1 MSDLKSEPMPDPNT
15 DLETA
20 DFELADIEQSELEN
34 LSDQDLAL
42 EAEAEDLED
51 NAADL
56 AGVPAKGKR
65 GMIGKAVAGAVQL
78 WMRSKLQHHDHLDLQ
93 IQASNRQLLTGHI
106 PQVDV
111 VGQGLVYK
119 GVHVRQIQIQGS
131 KIKMNLGQVI
141 RGKSFQLKQP
151 LMVAANLEL
160 HQTDLAASA
169 TSPLLVGALQDLVG
183 LLVKSTPSFAE
194 LLTELL
200 QGEDTASSPDLSN
213 IKIQDP
219 QIRLGEQRVSL
230 GLPLVMVTGKCLP
243 LFLRFGL
250 GLDSPQHLK
259 FCQVEWLTSLEANR
273 GMAIPEL
280 DGITANLGQDVALTS
295 LDLQPERLMV
305 SGEFTVRP

>member
-1 MSDLKSEPMPDPNT
+1 MSEPQSDPISSELTELNLT
-15 DLETA
+15 EQ
-20 DFELADIEQSELEN
+20 ELAELEH
-34 LSDQDLAL
+34 LTDQELEL
-42 EAEAEDLED
+42 EAEAEDD
-51 NAADL
+51 G
-56 AGVPAKGKR
+56 AGTPAKGKR

-119 GVHVRQIQIQGS
+119 GLHVRQIQIQGS

-160 HQTDLAASA
+160 HQADLIASA
-169 TSPLLVGALQDLVG
+169 TSPLLVGALQDLVA

-194 LLTELL
+194 LLAELL
-200 QGEDTASSPDLSN
+200 QGEDTTRSADLSN
-213 IKIQDP
+213 LKIQDP

-230 GLPLVMVTGKCLP
+230 GLPLVMVTGRCLP
-243 LFLRFGL
+243 LFLRFSL
-250 GLDSPQHLK
+250 GLDSPQQLK
-259 FCQVEWLTSLEANR
+259 FQQVEWLTSLEANR

-280 DGITANLGQDVALTS
+280 DGITANLGEDVALTS
-295 LDLQPERLMV
+295 LDLQPEKLLV
-305 SGEFTVRP
+305 TGKFTVRP